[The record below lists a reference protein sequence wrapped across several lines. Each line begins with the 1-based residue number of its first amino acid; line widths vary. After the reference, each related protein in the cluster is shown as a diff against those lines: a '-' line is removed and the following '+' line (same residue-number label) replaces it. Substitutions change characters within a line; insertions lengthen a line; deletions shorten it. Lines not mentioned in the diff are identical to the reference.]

1 MLLATYLPF
10 YRLHEVELY
19 FLKNVEAL
27 RPKAAVV
34 YLDNVYRE
42 EQRKIVERIAPPGVE
57 IKTGN
62 WRNRNDTWLYML
74 RDFETYTGD
83 WLVVDSDNV
92 VEPHLAEAHGELR
105 GRSPIYTVLD
115 EEAWS
120 RSPRNFLARS
130 RPAGTAAGRPVYS
143 YKVYDGSWR
152 GLLRGGS
159 LYFIGPKQVVAFSK
173 LFDREVVERVGR
185 ALSRVDVWLR
195 NFISDE
201 TLLGVLAHL
210 SGIEEVPWIVAS
222 HHYHHGSA
230 PGRAT
235 KIYVAA
241 AHYQFAKA
249 LGREFGG
256 FLRYRTKYMLSA
268 LKNLRYLLTS

>member
-10 YRLHEVELY
+10 YRLHEVETY
-19 FLKNVEAL
+19 FLKNVETL

-34 YLDNVYRE
+34 YIDNVYRE
-42 EQRKIVERIAPPGVE
+42 EQRKIIERIAPLDVE

-74 RDFETYTGD
+74 RDFESYTGD

-92 VEPHLAEAHGELR
+92 VEPLLAEAHGELR
-105 GRSPIYTVLD
+105 KNPVYTVLD

-120 RSPRNFLARS
+120 RSPRNFLVRS
-130 RPAGTAAGRPVYS
+130 RQIGAVAGRPVYA

-159 LYFIGPKQVVAFSK
+159 LFFIGPKQVVAFSK
-173 LFDREVVERVGR
+173 LFDREILEKVGR
-185 ALSRVDVWLR
+185 ALSRVDMWLR

-201 TLLGVLAHL
+201 TLLGILAYL

-222 HHYHHGSA
+222 HHYHHGST
-230 PGRAT
+230 PGKAT
-235 KIYVAA
+235 KLYVAA
-241 AHYQFAKA
+241 AHYQFATA
-249 LGREFGG
+249 LGREFGD
-256 FLRYRTKYMLSA
+256 FLRYRVKYMLSA
-268 LKNLRYLLTS
+268 LKNLRYLSTP

>member
-10 YRLHEVELY
+10 YRLHEIELY

-57 IKTGN
+57 VKTGN

-105 GRSPIYTVLD
+105 RYPIYTVLD
-115 EEAWS
+115 EETWS
-120 RSPRNFLARS
+120 RSPQNLLTRS
-130 RPAGTAAGRPVYS
+130 RQIGAAAERPVYA

-152 GLLRGGS
+152 AVFRGGS
-159 LYFIGPKQVVAFSK
+159 PYFIGPKQVVAFSR
-173 LFDREVVERVGR
+173 LFDRELVERVGR
-185 ALSRVDVWLR
+185 ALSRVDTWLR

-222 HHYHHGSA
+222 HHHHHGSA
-230 PGRAT
+230 PGKAA

-241 AHYQFAKA
+241 AHYQFATA
-249 LGREFGG
+249 LSREFGG
-256 FLRYRTKYMLSA
+256 FLKYRTKYMLSA
-268 LKNLRYLLTS
+268 LKNLRHLLTP